1 MAVQRT
7 REVGIRK
14 ILGAS
19 ASSIVYLFS
28 KEFLAL
34 IVVAFVI
41 GAPLAWYLMNGWLQ
55 TFAYRISPGLWVFAV
70 AVTTSLLIGW
80 FTVGYKA
87 LKAALANPVN
97 SLRNE

>member
-1 MAVQRT
+1 
-7 REVGIRK
+7 
-14 ILGAS
+14 
-19 ASSIVYLFS
+19 
-28 KEFLAL
+28 
-34 IVVAFVI
+34 
-41 GAPLAWYLMNGWLQ
+41 MNGWLQ